1 VNVNIGSTFDLLII
15 GGSSSLGDA
24 IIAHAIEQK
33 LSYLAT
39 SRDLAK
45 ETRDP
50 NHFLTLD
57 LASISSV
64 ENFLHSLDKCKFN
77 NIIYCIGAVSGIR
90 LETLE
95 VNQLEKYFNEQL
107 VNAVYLI
114 GKLCAYLDD
123 SKTSTI
129 GVVSSRS
136 ALYPSFDF
144 CYAGMKGALA
154 SFVSSLS
161 KQLPANKKS
170 LVIAPGALLHS
181 KMFNQM
187 PKEIQK
193 SHLDRSNESLLSVA
207 NAASQILNILT
218 SNFESGSVVEIGP
231 SYK

>member
-1 VNVNIGSTFDLLII
+1 M
-15 GGSSSLGDA
+15 
-24 IIAHAIEQK
+24 
-33 LSYLAT
+33 
-39 SRDLAK
+39 
-45 ETRDP
+45 
-50 NHFLTLD
+50 
-57 LASISSV
+57 
-64 ENFLHSLDKCKFN
+64 
-77 NIIYCIGAVSGIR
+77 SGIR

-95 VNQLEKYFNEQL
+95 VNQLKKYFNEQL

-114 GKLCAYLDD
+114 GKLCAHLDD

-154 SFVSSLS
+154 SYVSSLS
-161 KQLPANKKS
+161 KQLPTNKKS
-170 LVIAPGALLHS
+170 LVIVPGALLHS

-187 PKEIQK
+187 PREIQK
-193 SHLDRSNESLLSVA
+193 SHLDRSNESLLSVE
-207 NAASQILNILT
+207 NAASEILNILT